1 MVRRNPLPDRLAI
14 FQEFGQGL
22 SNRGFATARP
32 SQMDDRINLVIYSLE
47 DDRIGIAADCNGK
60 DFSSK
65 KWMLRANLAVKF
77 LDEFLLVLTLHHR
90 PRVKNSQSS

>member
-32 SQMDDRINLVIYSLE
+32 SQMDDRINLTIHSLE
-47 DDRIGIAADCNGK
+47 DNRLGIAADRNGK
-60 DFSSK
+60 DFPSI
-65 KWMLRANLAVKF
+65 KWMLLTNLAVKF
-77 LDEFLLVLTLHHR
+77 LDEFLFILDVHHR
-90 PRVKNSQSS
+90 PRVKNSERL